1 MDPAFGLKKIKI
13 NDLEKI
19 YTNVAIVLYPEKE
32 LMKVKEN
39 KYRLF
44 KLKMFYKKI
53 IIILLIT
60 LFIVILSLL
69 FNSYLTFIIDNIKYK
84 NLTLII
90 NITLLFLLIIL
101 IKLLLQFLKNK
112 IIIKTDVFLDKY
124 LSNKFIEHLFK
135 VSYLFFKTKQTG
147 EILSRFNDIKI
158 IKDVIILFISEI
170 LFNSLLFMF
179 ALIFCYKINPKI
191 FIILLSLLIL
201 NIVIS
206 LLIYLSYKKRSKEII
221 EEDAYFNSLLTEYIT
236 NIETIR
242 NLNIINKVIDKL
254 KNIYLNN
261 LSNVKTFY
269 NKINF
274 NTSIKYLIN
283 DFNYLV
289 IIFIMTYLII
299 NSNKTIGEL
308 VYVSIIY
315 TLIINSLNTFYAV
328 LPEVSLYKNAL
339 YRIKEIL
346 KYKTVK
352 LEENKDKLQGDI
364 IVKNLCIT
372 YNKIDYINKNLN
384 FIIKYK
390 SNTLITGKSGSGKST
405 FIKILKKYLNVYE
418 GSIFINNINLN
429 DINYSVL
436 NNNILYVSQK
446 EKLFSD
452 TIENNIKINNNDSK
466 LYSEII
472 DLTYVNEIINKKRL
486 KDKYFIEENF
496 FNISGGEKQR
506 IVLARALMNNF
517 EYIVLDEALSE
528 VDKNI
533 EKNIIINLKNKYKDK
548 TIIYISHN
556 EKIKDLFDEYIK
568 F

>member
-1 MDPAFGLKKIKI
+1 
-13 NDLEKI
+13 
-19 YTNVAIVLYPEKE
+19 
-32 LMKVKEN
+32 
-39 KYRLF
+39 
-44 KLKMFYKKI
+44 
-53 IIILLIT
+53 
-60 LFIVILSLL
+60 
-69 FNSYLTFIIDNIKYK
+69 
-84 NLTLII
+84 
-90 NITLLFLLIIL
+90 
-101 IKLLLQFLKNK
+101 
-112 IIIKTDVFLDKY
+112 
-124 LSNKFIEHLFK
+124 
-135 VSYLFFKTKQTG
+135 
-147 EILSRFNDIKI
+147 
-158 IKDVIILFISEI
+158 
-170 LFNSLLFMF
+170 
-179 ALIFCYKINPKI
+179 
-191 FIILLSLLIL
+191 
-201 NIVIS
+201 
-206 LLIYLSYKKRSKEII
+206 
-221 EEDAYFNSLLTEYIT
+221 
-236 NIETIR
+236 
-242 NLNIINKVIDKL
+242 
-254 KNIYLNN
+254 
-261 LSNVKTFY
+261 
-269 NKINF
+269 
-274 NTSIKYLIN
+274 
-283 DFNYLV
+283 
-289 IIFIMTYLII
+289 MTYLII

-364 IVKNLCIT
+364 IVNNLCIT
-372 YNKIDYINKNLN
+372 YNKIDYINKDLN

-429 DINYSVL
+429 NINYSVL

-452 TIENNIKINNNDSK
+452 TIENNIKINNDDSK
-466 LYSEII
+466 LYNEII

-486 KDKYFIEENF
+486 KDKYFIEENS

>member
-135 VSYLFFKTKQTG
+135 ISYLFFKTKQTG

-170 LFNSLLFMF
+170 LFNSLLFML
-179 ALIFCYKINPKI
+179 ALIFCYKIDPKI

-206 LLIYLSYKKRSKEII
+206 LIIYLSYKKRSKEII

-283 DFNYLV
+283 DFNYLI

-372 YNKIDYINKNLN
+372 YNKIDYINKDLN

-429 DINYSVL
+429 NINYSVL

-452 TIENNIKINNNDSK
+452 TIENNIKINNDDSK
-466 LYSEII
+466 LYNEII

-486 KDKYFIEENF
+486 KDKYFIEENS

-556 EKIKDLFDEYIK
+556 EKIKELFDEYIK